1 MDGVFLKY
9 SMLKI
14 LIVCEAVLCE
24 RSGKLQIRRVLW
36 FREKY
41 LHILQIRRVLWL
53 AMLLVFIIIQ
63 PCVELAQNWGEAV
76 AVLSIHAC
84 LGFIF
89 SHHFFKQPK
98 NLFSHRQNLPH
109 FFVGSEQPHIPQFR
123 KRI

>member
-1 MDGVFLKY
+1 M
-9 SMLKI
+9 
-14 LIVCEAVLCE
+14 CEAVLCE

-53 AMLLVFIIIQ
+53 AMLLVFVVDVIQ

-76 AVLSIHAC
+76 AVLSIHAG

-89 SHHFFKQPK
+89 FHFFFTPPK
-98 NLFSHRQNLPH
+98 
-109 FFVGSEQPHIPQFR
+109 
-123 KRI
+123 K